1 MGLWGTKCL
10 TVCRITI
17 HLNRPRGHL
26 RALRHEVRETDDD
39 GDDDDDGGDEDL
51 RFTGHEAREGCVELN
66 IH

>member
-1 MGLWGTKCL
+1 M
-10 TVCRITI
+10 
-17 HLNRPRGHL
+17 

-66 IH
+66 IP